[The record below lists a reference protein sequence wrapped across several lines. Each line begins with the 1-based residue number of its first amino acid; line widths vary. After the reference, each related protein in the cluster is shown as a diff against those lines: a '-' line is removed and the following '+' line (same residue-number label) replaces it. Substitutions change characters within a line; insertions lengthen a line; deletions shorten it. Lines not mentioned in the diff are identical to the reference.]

1 MFWTDHINDEITIG
15 KYICT
20 QLYLNINLIK
30 NQFITLWK
38 SDYHVLRQINDEISL
53 FEIFKKIGVFYAKN
67 NREIVIFHENK
78 PP

>member
-1 MFWTDHINDEITIG
+1 MYDWIRMFWADHINDEITIG

-30 NQFITLWK
+30 NQFLRK

-53 FEIFKKIGVFYAKN
+53 FEIFKKKSVFLC
-67 NREIVIFHENK
+67 
-78 PP
+78 

>member
-1 MFWTDHINDEITIG
+1 MYDWIRMFWADHINDEITIG

-38 SDYHVLRQINDEISL
+38 SDYHVLRQINDEIPL
-53 FEIFKKIGVFYAKN
+53 FEIFKKSV
-67 NREIVIFHENK
+67 RLC
-78 PP
+78 